1 MEPVSQRVFRGRLRY
16 SHATLLDK
24 EEIYKDINYRQSVP
38 IHMVGDCIC
47 GNQED
52 TVKGER

>member
-1 MEPVSQRVFRGRLRY
+1 MDPVSQRVFRGRLRY